1 MFRNKRI
8 MITGGGSGLGRALA
22 LVYAR
27 KGWRVCVVDRDGQS
41 ADETARLVDRAGGEG
56 LSRAC
61 DVTSPG
67 AFEDLALWVKS
78 RWGGV
83 DILVNNAG
91 VAAGGYLS
99 DISEERWAW
108 IMDVNLKAV
117 ISGCRSF
124 IPLLAAGGG
133 GHIVNIA
140 SSAGIVSLP
149 EMSSYN
155 VTKAAVIALSETL
168 RAELA
173 PKKIGVTVAAPTFF
187 KTNLMDRFHSPDER
201 QRKIA
206 LGLFAKSTYTAED
219 VARGI
224 ERAVRRKRL
233 YVIPQ
238 WDGKVM
244 WWLKRLSPELFHR
257 GMAFFY
263 MRNGFERFFGGA
275 SSDDRE
281 RKTA

>member
-1 MFRNKRI
+1 MSQKKRI
-8 MITGGGSGLGRALA
+8 VITGGGSGLGRALA

-27 KGWRVCVVDRDGQS
+27 KGWRVCVADMDARTVEETGRLIANVGGDG
-41 ADETARLVDRAGGEG
+41 LI
-56 LSRAC
+56 RAC

-67 AFEDLALWVKS
+67 ALEELAGAVKE

-91 VAAGGYLS
+91 VAAAGTLAA
-99 DISEERWAW
+99 ISEERWEW

-117 ISGCRSF
+117 IEGCRRF
-124 IPLLAAGGG
+124 APLMEAQGS

-155 VTKAAVIALSETL
+155 VTKAAVISLSETL
-168 RAELA
+168 FAELA
-173 PKKIGVTVAAPTFF
+173 PKGIGVTVAAPTFF
-187 KTNLMDRFHSPDER
+187 KTNLMERFHSTDEQ
-201 QRKIA
+201 QRKVA
-206 LGLFAKSTYTAED
+206 EGLFAKSKYTAD
-219 VARGI
+219 YVARQI
-224 ERAVRRKRL
+224 EKAVRKKKL

-238 WDGKVM
+238 WDGKIL

-257 GMAFFY
+257 GMAFF
-263 MRNGFERFFGGA
+263 MKKRGFERMFCYSQGKKMGPQ
-275 SSDDRE
+275 S
-281 RKTA
+281 